1 MSFVSAG
8 IRTAILGALL
18 LAGMRPGIV
27 VAQDSRDDWQH
38 LRSLADLAAHLN
50 HSLADAPLTAEDR
63 AQIYDVIDDKFIH
76 DRFRDDQREEER
88 RAVLS
93 ARVGSVVLAE
103 DGSQQILVR
112 GPEIS
117 CGAAGG
123 NCPIR
128 IFVRQRGKLRPVLE
142 TEGNRLIA
150 KNSFHQGF
158 RDIVSSSHMSAFEVR
173 IEVYRW
179 NGTEY
184 EQSDAY
190 DAKIDPDH
198 PENPPAAKDRPA
210 APHQ

>member
-38 LRSLADLAAHLN
+38 LRNLADLEAHLD

-63 AQIYDVIDDKFIH
+63 ARIYDVIDDKFIH

-88 RAVLS
+88 LAVLS

-103 DGSQQILVR
+103 DGSEQILVR
-112 GPEIS
+112 GPELS

-123 NCPIR
+123 NCSIWV
-128 IFVRQRGKLRPVLE
+128 FVRQRGTLRPVLA

-150 KNSFHQGF
+150 KNSFPSGVPRYRF
-158 RDIVSSSHMSAFEVR
+158 IVAYER
-173 IEVYRW
+173 I
-179 NGTEY
+179 
-184 EQSDAY
+184 
-190 DAKIDPDH
+190 
-198 PENPPAAKDRPA
+198 
-210 APHQ
+210 